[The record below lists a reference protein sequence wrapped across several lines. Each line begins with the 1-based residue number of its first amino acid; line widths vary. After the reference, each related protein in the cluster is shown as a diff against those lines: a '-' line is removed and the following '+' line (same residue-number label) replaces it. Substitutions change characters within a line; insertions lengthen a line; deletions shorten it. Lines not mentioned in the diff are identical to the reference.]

1 MTRADRARPRRQL
14 VVAGAVVICVVA
26 TALGTAAIATDA
38 FGAGDRWES
47 LVGRVERFIAG
58 PVPDRATRATVL
70 VTDPPPDPTATIEP
84 TTRPTR
90 SPVAGVAGAVSS
102 ADPTATPEPT
112 PTATPKPKRVPVDID
127 VVPEHDRVFVSE
139 LRKDWCAPAGI
150 QMVLAHFGLVGTS
163 DAVQRE
169 IAGRVGEWEARS
181 DSINGEWGPGAMAL
195 ALEAY
200 GAPGYEVRAFQTR
213 TGALRDAAR
222 AIMQTGSPVILLA
235 WRGAHTWVMSGFR
248 ADADPTVFR
257 DAEITGAYIL
267 DPWFPRISSIWGRS
281 DPPGAFQDES
291 EMQRNFLE
299 WRRPEGRYPDRD
311 GLYITVAPTMPAA

>member
-1 MTRADRARPRRQL
+1 
-14 VVAGAVVICVVA
+14 
-26 TALGTAAIATDA
+26 
-38 FGAGDRWES
+38 
-47 LVGRVERFIAG
+47 
-58 PVPDRATRATVL
+58 
-70 VTDPPPDPTATIEP
+70 
-84 TTRPTR
+84 
-90 SPVAGVAGAVSS
+90 
-102 ADPTATPEPT
+102 
-112 PTATPKPKRVPVDID
+112 
-127 VVPEHDRVFVSE
+127 
-139 LRKDWCAPAGI
+139 
-150 QMVLAHFGLVGTS
+150 MVLAHFGLVGTS

-257 DAEITGAYIL
+257 DAEITARTSWTLVPADLVDLG
-267 DPWFPRISSIWGRS
+267 PS

-311 GLYITVAPTMPAA
+311 GLYITVAPTMPAAPDRRRLILRRRRADAGTSRAARP